1 MWRKGLSARL
11 ERHLERGEELMD
23 LNRAAFDRNTD
34 AFERMMA
41 ALDRFEQRFDKR
53 LEENELFMHEVSRR
67 SEKVVQSLIQGN
79 REFCR
84 QLGAKTDAK
93 TDALL
98 AEMKEVREESRA
110 QREALLV
117 LVDRL
122 PPPEAA

>member
-1 MWRKGLSARL
+1 
-11 ERHLERGEELMD
+11 MD

-41 ALDRFEQRFDKR
+41 AVDRFEERFDKR

-67 SEKVVQSLIQGN
+67 SEKVVQALIQGN

-84 QLGAKTDAK
+84 QLGTKTDAK